1 MKKLNLW
8 RRIRLVRIHN
18 SQLFISDVFV
28 KTYFEFLRIKKYQY
42 IWHFDI
48 IVIIDL
54 IDIFVDIL

>member
-42 IWHFDI
+42 FWHFDI

-54 IDIFVDIL
+54 IDVFIDIL